1 MVVQEASKTFKDER
15 LPEMTQ
21 QLDINIAR
29 LNDQLMQIKNTL
41 EEGASPIHPLT
52 RPLRD
57 PIDQH

>member
-41 EEGASPIHPLT
+41 EEGTSPIHPLAQIPT
-52 RPLRD
+52 
-57 PIDQH
+57 DQHCA